1 MSLPEEPIIPIEPP
15 PPLREDPSAAIR
27 SRRRRVT
34 RREMIPADAE
44 GQAELIG
51 SLAKRAFPSIELFV
65 FSLACGA
72 ILGLGFML
80 DSQALLLLGILLAPL
95 MVPWVG
101 FLLAILTGSPRFLF
115 ETGMA
120 LLISAILVFIGG
132 VLTGFCM
139 RLFLPYTLTNL
150 YTHARLWIPELLVI
164 AIGAVTLVASF
175 IRSESRPFLPSVIIA
190 YAFFLPVSA
199 AGFGLGS
206 GLPGVWP
213 QGIFVSIVHLALAS
227 VLGLITLFAL
237 RIRPTSSGYAFS
249 GVGMVIFLVILY
261 VLMVPGFKTSAAAAN
276 VSTSTPTTQATTSL
290 PTLTPSLP
298 PALTDT
304 TQPSATPADSTS
316 QTSTPLVVTETV
328 AATSTATV
336 TNSST
341 PLSVTPVPL
350 TLTITLPAS
359 ATPTI
364 TLTIEVQPISG
375 KVSANEGGGANLR
388 QTPNGKYL
396 MTLDNGTIVDIYP
409 DFKIVNGVTWIH
421 VFVTRNGQRV
431 EGWLLESVVTY
442 STPAPNF
449 DASPTPTIGIT
460 PAP

>member
-1 MSLPEEPIIPIEPP
+1 M
-15 PPLREDPSAAIR
+15 
-27 SRRRRVT
+27 
-34 RREMIPADAE
+34 DAE

-51 SLAKRAFPSIELFV
+51 ALTRRAFPSVELFV

-80 DSQALLLLGILLAPL
+80 DSQPLILLGILLAPL
-95 MVPWVG
+95 MIPWVG
-101 FLLAILTGSPRFLF
+101 FLLAILTGSTRVLF

-120 LLISAILVFIGG
+120 LLISVLLVFLGGLIIGFTTRAFPPM
-132 VLTGFCM
+132 VHD
-139 RLFLPYTLTNL
+139 NL
-150 YTHARLWIPELLVI
+150 YIYAFLWNSMLFVL

-175 IRSESRPFLPSVIIA
+175 IRSESKPFLPSVIIA

-213 QGIFVSIVHLALAS
+213 QGIYTALVHIALAS
-227 VLGLITLFAL
+227 LLGLITLFAL
-237 RIRPTSSGYAFS
+237 RIRPNSVGYLLSGL
-249 GVGMVIFLVILY
+249 GVLLFAGILVMALIN
-261 VLMVPGFKTSAAAAN
+261 KSANEAAAALTPAHTPTN
-276 VSTSTPTTQATTSL
+276 VSNQSPPS
-290 PTLTPSLP
+290 LTPSL
-298 PALTDT
+298 ALVLTDT
-304 TQPSATPADSTS
+304 IQPSRTPTESTTLTTLSATPLVLTE
-316 QTSTPLVVTETV
+316 TSTLTP
-328 AATSTATV
+328 ANTA
-336 TNSST
+336 T

-350 TLTITLPAS
+350 TLAITLPS
-359 ATPTI
+359 SVTPTI
-364 TLTIEVQPISG
+364 TLTLEVQSISG
-375 KVSANEGGGANLR
+375 SISANEGGGANLR

-442 STPAPNF
+442 STPEPNF
-449 DASPTPTIGIT
+449 NASPTPTIGIT
-460 PAP
+460 PVP